1 MKYKYLVEL
10 QELIE
15 VHEIS
20 GAWTNQK
27 FIELL
32 KHIDFD
38 DVEAIPDD
46 ELKDMTLMALSD
58 LDPEE
63 AAIKVLEFRFGDRL
77 NKGQRQNIA
86 EELKEDRLWEEYADL
101 KYHEELFNVACMLF
115 WSFPKVYSEPD
126 IVRIQL
132 KIQALNPVSELN
144 VKNLN
149 ASFIARILNDGMEDN
164 NMIYRLF
171 DEQINSNKFT
181 ESEDIIW
188 QFEESAYSDSD
199 HSKVLILYTSWNWV
213 EKLKGV
219 KNYESLAFSD
229 GQLI

>member
-1 MKYKYLVEL
+1 LKYKYLVEL

-15 VHEIS
+15 VHEIE
-20 GAWTNQK
+20 GAWSNQNL
-27 FIELL
+27 IELL
-32 KHIDFD
+32 KHIEFD
-38 DVEAIPDD
+38 DIEAISED

-58 LDPEE
+58 LNPEE
-63 AAIKVLEFRFGDRL
+63 AAVKVLELRFGDRL

-101 KYHEELFNVACMLF
+101 KYHEELFNVACMLY
-115 WSFPKVYSEPD
+115 WTFPKVYSEPD

-132 KIQALNPVSELN
+132 KVQALNPVSEVN
-144 VKNLN
+144 VKKPS
-149 ASFIARILNDGMEDN
+149 ASFIARLLNDGMEDN
-164 NMIYRLF
+164 NMMYRLF
-171 DEQINSNKFT
+171 DEQIKSNKFI

-188 QFEESAYSDSD
+188 IFEATYSDSD
-199 HSKVLILYTSWNWV
+199 KSCSISLYTSWNWV

-219 KNYESLAFSD
+219 KNYESIAYSD